1 MHPPTTLA
9 MTQALLGGR
18 GGSLAHPR
26 IPQHYG
32 TGALGGP
39 WGEPGAPADP
49 PARWHRL
56 LGGRGGS
63 LAHPRIPQHDGTG
76 SWGAVG
82 EAWRTRGSPST
93 MAQAPGGPRGERAPP
108 TWNED
113 CRMMSC
119 QRIPRHAVAQGAAHD
134 AATLLRRRDRGGRRG
149 RPARRAG
156 ELPAGQDGRD

>member
-9 MTQALLGGR
+9 MTQA
-18 GGSLAHPR
+18 
-26 IPQHYG
+26 
-32 TGALGGP
+32 
-39 WGEPGAPADP
+39 
-49 PARWHRL
+49 L

-93 MAQAPGGPRGERAPP
+93 MAQAPGGPWGKPGAPADPPARWHRRSWGAAGGAPP

-134 AATLLRRRDRGGRRG
+134 AATLLRR
-149 RPARRAG
+149 
-156 ELPAGQDGRD
+156 

>member
-26 IPQHYG
+26 IPQHDG

-39 WGEPGAPADP
+39 WGKPGAPADP
-49 PARWHRL
+49 PARWHR
-56 LGGRGGS
+56 R
-63 LAHPRIPQHDGTG
+63 
-76 SWGAVG
+76 SWGA
-82 EAWRTRGSPST
+82 A
-93 MAQAPGGPRGERAPP
+93 GGAPP

-134 AATLLRRRDRGGRRG
+134 AATLLRRRDRGGRSEEHTS
-149 RPARRAG
+149 
-156 ELPAGQDGRD
+156 ELQ